1 MRRAATVALVA
12 VLLTAACSATAA
24 PPSPSPSPTT
34 STTTGTSTSTSTSA
48 EPTSDAPTPTPT
60 APTASE
66 VDADGTRVRSDGAQ
80 VRVLPAPGVRMEKK
94 AADDGSVHLTFVVPA
109 AAAPT
114 TPLAYV
120 SGADAQPFADGTA
133 TAGGGG
139 LSPTRGT
146 LVASSDGVLVL
157 LPRRADDVGVWFTGA
172 TILTTRWANQEG
184 GRSLAV
190 TPTAWTRAGGL
201 AAHDLVWSQL
211 VEREPEADSATMR
224 AQLQCHELGAP
235 DKATWNLE
243 PWRPEVSDLEMIAA
257 RCNPT

>member
-1 MRRAATVALVA
+1 MA
-12 VLLTAACSATAA
+12 VLLTAGCSATAA
-24 PPSPSPSPTT
+24 PPAPTTRT
-34 STTTGTSTSTSTSA
+34 STTTSA
-48 EPTSDAPTPTPT
+48 APTSHAPTPTPTPT
-60 APTASE
+60 APTATE
-66 VDADGTRVRSDGAQ
+66 VGADGTRIRSDGAQ
-80 VRVLPAPGVRMEKK
+80 VRVLTAPGVRMEKK

-109 AAAPT
+109 GATTA
-114 TPLAYV
+114 TPLAFV
-120 SGADAQPFADGTA
+120 AGAHAQPFADGTA

-139 LSPTRGT
+139 LSPTHGT
-146 LVASSDGVLVL
+146 LAASSDDVLVV
-157 LPRRADDVGVWFTGA
+157 LPRGTDDVTVWFAGA
-172 TILTTRWANQEG
+172 TITKTRWANQEG

-211 VEREPEADSATMR
+211 VEREPDANSATMR

-235 DKATWNLE
+235 DKPTWNLE